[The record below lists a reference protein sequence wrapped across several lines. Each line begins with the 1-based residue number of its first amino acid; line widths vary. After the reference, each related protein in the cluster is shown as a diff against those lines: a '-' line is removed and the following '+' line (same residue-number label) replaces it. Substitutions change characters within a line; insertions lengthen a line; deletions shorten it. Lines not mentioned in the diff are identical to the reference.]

1 VSRYELVDWTPA
13 KHPPIPLKAN
23 LTMRRRRDMAF
34 LTNMHLRKT
43 GTTYIHN
50 GRSPR

>member
-1 VSRYELVDWTPA
+1 MNRYELVDWTPSN
-13 KHPPIPLKAN
+13 HPPIPLKEN

-34 LTNMHLRKT
+34 LTNMRLRKT

-50 GRSPR
+50 GGKP